1 MIFVFLVDTSVSME
15 QELDTGAATAGAA
28 GESESGSNSTLQKKG
43 TEERIFGTG
52 AGAGTD
58 TSGRVNRRWQR
69 KSVRAGARG
78 AQQRCTRLD
87 CARNVVEQI
96 VSNRQ
101 GFDQDRYMLVTY
113 AGSSGSGTIR
123 SGLKDSRATLL
134 AELGRLTASDRFQGG
149 VALASVFSQ
158 LSLMRAAYDIDTY
171 GYGRYP
177 TLSDGVQIVWLT
189 DGAPV
194 VTEHGVQNKLH
205 LPVNNT
211 LWAETYAEPFRWDQR
226 LTLVLLHAAGDAR
239 LCGAG
244 GSEATL
250 QPMCS
255 VMGGTVHHVGSLHQA
270 QRFVEGFAPARAG
283 AAPGRPAAATALVPG
298 VLVNFERIDDNPA
311 NPRNADM
318 RVLLHAQPCSVAAA
332 PLPAAPAGEAGSS
345 AGMAALVAGQLGYFP
360 IPEAF
365 WPETAAAAAAPAAPA
380 APAAA
385 VPGGGQPAVV
395 RRSAH
400 PTLGY
405 SQAGVEWAVPPQ
417 FPFDKYQIDGGSN
430 VAQKLLAATAAAQ
443 AAHEAGGGKGAAR
456 PVCWPVF
463 VHGSY
468 ATPKNSG
475 FPFGLLRANAAR
487 TSVNLYVLPYNYA
500 ALWKILAKLD
510 AAGAGGRVAVAQT
523 PAWRREFDEYLQH
536 TPGYYAIPL
545 KRALNLFGVPH
556 AVVPRT
562 FGQGAGMRAL
572 AQYAGRVHAA
582 ARREWERLAAAGLA
596 GDASLGRAA
605 GLQQALLA
613 FSPAADVSHLAANAF
628 DVDRAHCLATL
639 SAMRRVFVRE
649 CMAAQGAYF
658 RANSVVPPPAA
669 SPAMSPAEA
678 RMDVDDDSDGD
689 GDRGVP
695 SSPSPS
701 PSPYTPPVASME
713 YAQYGRAAAAAAAA
727 GGAPQSPLGGPVDV
741 ASEDDRDTR
750 HSVAIRSMGAFGA
763 AMGRLKQQQARDP
776 LQDERLA
783 LQQRRNMFG
792 NPYRRPVR
800 EPRGAENNVLA
811 RSPELS
817 GALGLTARAS
827 PAAAP
832 SSPMQAAAAALS
844 AQQQQSAQQQSAQPP
859 PLEIEGEAEVNELAI
874 DKMIDDL
881 PMQPGDDVAGG
892 ERAPRDAEGDADS
905 AAAGPGRFWWLQRRD
920 VPRRRS
926 INAPWRKDDRS
937 WNVNP
942 WAARLPGDVVP
953 EPGSVTY
960 TADAAILHKGPASV
974 TRIDAHHQA
983 QQLQLQL
990 QQPQLLP
997 LAPAL
1002 SSDSPAERVP
1012 TPPPV
1017 SPTLSPPA
1025 AAAPASAAPR
1035 RINVAEER
1043 AWFLKAIKADPAH
1056 YDEAAIL
1063 RRLADLQ
1070 ATAAPGSPQLN
1081 VIVAAATT
1089 AAKAMRRKQLVARL
1103 EERPFLNTQDA

>member
-15 QELDTGAATAGAA
+15 QELDMGAVVAA
-28 GESESGSNSTLQKKG
+28 SEGETNSNSTLQKKN
-43 TEERIFGTG
+43 TDEKIFGIG
-52 AGAGTD
+52 AD
-58 TSGRVNRRWQR
+58 TNARVNRRWQR

-78 AQQRCTRLD
+78 TQQRLTRLD
-87 CARNVVEQI
+87 CARNIVEQI

-101 GFDQDRYMLVTY
+101 GFDQDRYMLVSY
-113 AGSSGSGTIR
+113 GGGSSGTIR
-123 SGLKDSRATLL
+123 AGLKDSRAALL

-149 VALASVFSQ
+149 VALASVFNQ
-158 LSLMRAAYDIDTY
+158 LSLMRAAYDVDTY

-177 TLSDGVQIVWLT
+177 VLNEGVQIVWLT
-189 DGAPV
+189 DGAHV
-194 VTEHGVQNKLH
+194 VTENGVQNKLH

-211 LWAETYAEPFRWDQR
+211 AWAETYVEPFRWDQR
-226 LTLVLLHAAGDAR
+226 LTLVLLHPAGDTR

-270 QRFVEGFAPARAG
+270 QRFVESFAPARIG
-283 AAPGRPAAATALVPG
+283 AAGRAAATTVPG

-318 RVLLHAQPCSVAAA
+318 RVLLNAQPCGVLAA

-365 WPETAAAAAAPAAPA
+365 WPETAAAAAA
-380 APAAA
+380 AAA
-385 VPGGGQPAVV
+385 AGSNTNSSNNNAQPTVV

-417 FPFDKYQIDGGSN
+417 FPFDKYQIDGTSN

-443 AAHEAGGGKGAAR
+443 TAHEASGGKGAAR

-468 ATPKNSG
+468 ATPKNAG

-487 TSVNLYVLPYNYA
+487 TTVNLYVLPYNFA

-510 AAGAGGRVAVAQT
+510 APGAGGRAAVAQT

-556 AVVPRT
+556 GVVPRT

-572 AQYAGRVHAA
+572 AQYTVRVHAA
-582 ARREWERLAAAGLA
+582 ARREWERLAPVGQL
-596 GDASLGRAA
+596 GDAPGAVGRAA

-649 CMAAQGAYF
+649 CMAAQATYF
-658 RANSVVPPPAA
+658 RANAMVPPPATVSPAA
-669 SPAMSPAEA
+669 SPVSSPADA
-678 RMDVDDDSDGD
+678 RMDVDDDDEDYSD
-689 GDRGVP
+689 DRGVP
-695 SSPSPS
+695 QS

-713 YAQYGRAAAAAAAA
+713 YALYGRPSPSGATSGALASSAAQRTQLEP
-727 GGAPQSPLGGPVDV
+727 GAQLSPLGGLVDV

-750 HSVAIRSMGAFGA
+750 HSVAIRNMGAFGA
-763 AMGRLKQQQARDP
+763 TMGRLKQQQARDP

-783 LQQRRNMFG
+783 MQQRRNMFG

-817 GALGLTARAS
+817 ATLGLTLRA
-827 PAAAP
+827 PGAAP
-832 SSPMQAAAAALS
+832 SSPLQPS
-844 AQQQQSAQQQSAQPP
+844 STPP
-859 PLEIEGEAEVNELAI
+859 PAPMEIEGEAEVNELAI

-881 PMQPGDDVAGG
+881 PMQPDDEADA
-892 ERAPRDAEGDADS
+892 ERGPRDATGDAGS
-905 AAAGPGRFWWLQRRD
+905 MGSGPGSRGGAPGAGRFWWLQRRD

-926 INAPWRKDDRS
+926 IRAPWRKDDRS

-960 TADAAILHKGPASV
+960 TADAVILHKGATNV
-974 TRIDAHHQA
+974 TRIDAMHQA
-983 QQLQLQL
+983 L
-990 QQPQLLP
+990 QQPLVLP
-997 LAPAL
+997 FQSTDGPG
-1002 SSDSPAERVP
+1002 ER
-1012 TPPPV
+1012 
-1017 SPTLSPPA
+1017 
-1025 AAAPASAAPR
+1025 
-1035 RINVAEER
+1035 
-1043 AWFLKAIKADPAH
+1043 
-1056 YDEAAIL
+1056 
-1063 RRLADLQ
+1063 
-1070 ATAAPGSPQLN
+1070 
-1081 VIVAAATT
+1081 
-1089 AAKAMRRKQLVARL
+1089 
-1103 EERPFLNTQDA
+1103 